1 MTIILTLTIP
11 HRLCS
16 CLDEREELLVKLKAA
31 TSVDLSDYVIST
43 TRASAKQCEPADVI
57 SEYIEVVEDMS
68 SKLMQSVQR
77 QEEVL
82 KDILVANDNFIKARK
97 SDPITLQRD
106 KMVRIGVMF
115 VMYYVVYLFDS
126 GYCNATEHLTV
137 LCAHFL
143 FSLFFCGIR
152 SRVWSKALL
161 DSSHC
166 TLSSPQGQHS
176 MPICRSNRNVLCS
189 FCSAIA
195 LIVSI

>member
-1 MTIILTLTIP
+1 MTIILPLTIP

-57 SEYIEVVEDMS
+57 SEYIEVVEDIS

-143 FSLFFCGIR
+143 FSLFFVVLDPESGARRFSILHT
-152 SRVWSKALL
+152 ALSAHRRDNIL
-161 DSSHC
+161 CQSAGLIEMFC
-166 TLSSPQGQHS
+166 
-176 MPICRSNRNVLCS
+176 VL
-189 FCSAIA
+189 FVP
-195 LIVSI
+195 LLLG